1 MNPTPRWWNI
11 IFHLSTTFFLG
22 AIPFNSSR
30 YCTWLKSA
38 YWNPIGSQPT
48 MHRTFQGPKVKGF
61 PKTRFTLY
69 CPFWSL
75 CNLWGRNCWISRGV
89 PNFKLVHFPSSQ
101 KLAGRHRS
109 ASNFPGR
116 RATSVSATERN
127 AEWMQICKLSN
138 IKQKTG
144 KSKWL
149 VASSGDLF
157 GKCTWKPYVFHA
169 GFQPG
174 ICKTFW
180 ETNKILIKLKKH
192 I

>member
-1 MNPTPRWWNI
+1 MNPTPRWC
-11 IFHLSTTFFLG
+11 LSTTFFLG

-69 CPFWSL
+69 CSFWSL
-75 CNLWGRNCWISRGV
+75 CNLWGRDFVEFPGAF
-89 PNFKLVHFPSSQ
+89 PNFKLVHFPSYQ
-101 KLAGRHRS
+101 RLAGQHRS

-116 RATSVSATERN
+116 RATSVSATEHN

-138 IKQKTG
+138 IKHKAG
-144 KSKWL
+144 KLKRL
-149 VASSGDLF
+149 VASNGDLC
-157 GKCTWKPYVFHA
+157 GKCTWQPYVFHT
-169 GFQPG
+169 GFHTG
-174 ICKTFW
+174 ICKTF
-180 ETNKILIKLKKH
+180 
-192 I
+192 